1 MIKIYADN
9 PVCEWHIT
17 RAGFQ
22 TTEDI
27 TAKISVYHVPFP
39 YEGHGEHFES
49 RINQSLTH
57 SDLIVI
63 LCSELHEITS
73 DFIRRYQNPKI
84 KFFLC
89 GAVEGV
95 ESSDWMDWFI
105 TSSYF
110 YKTNPVKVLDRLN
123 PYQVK
128 PKTFDILLGQFREH
142 RTLIYDYIN
151 CNNLNDQVLMTYIN
165 YQKRIL
171 ADENSDIW
179 FWEDEGLEIIDTD
192 LKWTVGQVRY
202 YGQQMSLS
210 QVAPIEVYNQT
221 AFSVVAET
229 NFANDYVFHTEK
241 IVKPILARRLF
252 IVFGGHHYLKNLQ
265 RLGFKTF
272 NNIIDESYDNETDY
286 VRRGEMI
293 CNQISYLL
301 QQDQRQIL
309 DAIQPIVDHNYHIM
323 LETDWYRKFSKE
335 FRSLLLEHVG
345 QN

>member
-1 MIKIYADN
+1 MNEIYADN
-9 PVCEWHIT
+9 PVCKWQLT
-17 RAGFQ
+17 QAGLQ
-22 TTEDI
+22 STDDI
-27 TAKISVYHVPFP
+27 TAKIAVYHVPFP
-39 YEGHGEHFES
+39 YDQGHGERFES
-49 RINQSLTH
+49 RIDQSIIH
-57 SDLIVI
+57 SDRIVVI
-63 LCSELHEITS
+63 CSELHEKTA

-110 YKTNPVKVLDRLN
+110 YKTNPIKVLDRLN

-128 PKTFDILLGQFREH
+128 PKSFDILLGQVREH

-151 CNNLNDQVLMTYIN
+151 CNHLNDQVLMTYIN
-165 YQKRIL
+165 YQEKIS
-171 ADENSDIW
+171 AEGNSGTW

-210 QVAPIEVYNQT
+210 QVAPIQAYNQT

-229 NFANDYVFHTEK
+229 NFASDYVFHTEK

-272 NNIIDESYDNETDY
+272 NNVIDESYDNEPDY

-293 CNQISYLL
+293 CSQISYLL
-301 QQDQRQIL
+301 QQDQQQVL
-309 DAIQPIVDHNYHIM
+309 DAIRPIVEHNSQHM
-323 LETDWYRKFSKE
+323 MTTDWYGDFARE
-335 FRSLLLEHVG
+335 LRAVLLDRT
-345 QN
+345 N